1 METEHAITSEGQQV
15 QFVVA
20 TEDEDG
26 NEGSQTIVLGKIF
39 LLSDKIIGILF
50 PKLFWPNLW
59 EEIVLM
65 IEKKNFE
72 FQAEGRE
79 FAKFLR
85 SLKQFIQ
92 AVKGQNNFWFFNLF
106 LEVSQI

>member
-50 PKLFWPNLW
+50 PKLFWPTALW
-59 EEIVLM
+59 EEIVLV
-65 IEKKNFE
+65 IEIIFFE

-79 FAKFLR
+79 FANFLR
-85 SLKQFIQ
+85 SLEQFLLTVNSQ
-92 AVKGQNNFWFFNLF
+92 TNFWKRMLF
-106 LEVSQI
+106 